1 MCASPEPRPG
11 RKSNRRASA
20 IGFTV
25 EFAPREAGSTSEK
38 LQTYAAR
45 FPTEAGGI
53 ALNCAGLAAWSGA
66 VEQSQ
71 SVWASPSGTVR
82 WIPLTGSM
90 IILTLTLCKV
100 CVAPEVV
107 RKELNIP
114 KLTGSYGSLAMAA
127 TLTAGELVT
136 VNLTL
141 ARTAVYL
148 AGSVQMLL
156 VCYYYYLNW
165 RLKAPPVPFWF
176 PPTVGV
182 GAFSIAG
189 VRVSM
194 PVELQ
199 VFVALLSAVQ
209 CAILWPWITW
219 RMVKS
224 PIGLMSDRQQS
235 SPIVAP
241 APSAFVLAAP
251 ISLVGLAFFSVTNA
265 SRLREWDDILNDVRS
280 SGRVRT
286 HHPHNQCASC
296 YAVSL
301 SAWFRS

>member
-1 MCASPEPRPG
+1 MA
-11 RKSNRRASA
+11 
-20 IGFTV
+20 
-25 EFAPREAGSTSEK
+25 
-38 LQTYAAR
+38 
-45 FPTEAGGI
+45 
-53 ALNCAGLAAWSGA
+53 
-66 VEQSQ
+66 QSQ
-71 SVWASPSGTVR
+71 SAWTSANDTAR

-90 IILTLTLCKV
+90 TILTLSFLKL
-100 CVAPEVV
+100 CVAPDVV

-114 KLTGSYGSLAMAA
+114 KLTGSYGSLLMAA
-127 TLTAGELVT
+127 TLTAGELESVS
-136 VNLTL
+136 LTL
-141 ARTAVYL
+141 ARTVVYFT
-148 AGSVQMLL
+148 SSIQMLM
-156 VCYYYYLNW
+156 VCYYYCLNW

-176 PPTVGV
+176 PSTVGV
-182 GAFSIAG
+182 GALSVAG
-189 VRVSM
+189 VRVGM
-194 PVELQ
+194 PNGLR
-199 VFVALLSAVQ
+199 VFGAVFAAVQ

>member
-1 MCASPEPRPG
+1 M
-11 RKSNRRASA
+11 
-20 IGFTV
+20 
-25 EFAPREAGSTSEK
+25 

-66 VEQSQ
+66 VAQSQ
-71 SVWASPSGTVR
+71 SVWASPSATVR
-82 WIPLTGSM
+82 WIPLTGSI
-90 IILTLTLCKV
+90 IILSLTFLKL

-114 KLTGSYGSLAMAA
+114 KLTGSYGSLLMAA
-127 TLTAGELVT
+127 TLTSGELVT
-136 VNLTL
+136 VNLTF
-141 ARTAVYL
+141 ARTVVYL
-148 AGSVQMLL
+148 AGSVQMLM

-209 CAILWPWITW
+209 CLFLWPWITW

-224 PIGLMSDRQQS
+224 R
-235 SPIVAP
+235 IVAP
-241 APSAFVLAAP
+241 APGAFVLAAP
-251 ISLVGLAFFSVTNA
+251 ISLVGLAFFSVTNS
-265 SRLREWDDILNDVRS
+265 SRLSRDDDILNDVRLTLTLTLTDRKS
-280 SGRVRT
+280 V
-286 HHPHNQCASC
+286 
-296 YAVSL
+296 V
-301 SAWFRS
+301 